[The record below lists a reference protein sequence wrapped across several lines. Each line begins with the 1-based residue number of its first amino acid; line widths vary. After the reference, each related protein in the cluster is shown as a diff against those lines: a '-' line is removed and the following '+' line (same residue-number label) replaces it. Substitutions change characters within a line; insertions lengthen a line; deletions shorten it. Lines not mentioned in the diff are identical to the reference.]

1 MLKEGDKHRWGGDG
15 GGRRYGTP
23 TRRRKCWVEGGGW
36 VMGVRGTGF
45 FFSFAVRTRERMR
58 DGDPVQVHRI
68 QERKKH
74 AGGLVG
80 VVRWYRTITG
90 VGGTGGGVG
99 GVGGRGEGWE
109 VWSTCLV
116 TYKFI

>member
-36 VMGVRGTGF
+36 VMGVRVGRDF
-45 FFSFAVRTRERMR
+45 FFFRFCARERMR
-58 DGDPVQVHRI
+58 DGDPVQVQRI

-74 AGGLVG
+74 RDGWDG

-90 VGGTGGGVG
+90 VGGTGGG
-99 GVGGRGEGWE
+99 W
-109 VWSTCLV
+109 
-116 TYKFI
+116 

>member
-15 GGRRYGTP
+15 GGRRYGTL

-36 VMGVRGTGF
+36 VMGVRVEGI

-90 VGGTGGGVG
+90 VGGTGWWV
-99 GVGGRGEGWE
+99 VLVDEAVWGWR
-109 VWSTCLV
+109 
-116 TYKFI
+116 